1 MNKTFRSFSFSV
13 VLFKKTVKHMTT
25 FINIFIRKILSY
37 SFAMLFTFTSCRKE
51 EVEFVQAPSNEV
63 LVANSSIA
71 GLIKNTTINDGSND
85 NIIDKANCFNITFP
99 FNVTVNGISVTI
111 ASETDY
117 LIVEYI
123 LDESDDDVDNIS
135 ISYPVTITLDDY
147 KRIIVNNSSELS
159 NYSNNCNGENQPDD
173 DVECLDFQYPITASV
188 FNKDNEILET
198 VSFNSDNDLI
208 DFFNYLNTNY
218 IVTINFPINV
228 LLLDGSLIVINNL
241 NELET
246 TINTHKND
254 CDEDDDYD
262 YNDDDC
268 NDCNPEQLESLLT
281 SCSDWTIDKLERYNR
296 DYDNYYDGYTFNFST
311 DGIITVYYG
320 TNTDYGTWTASGS
333 GNNLV
338 VVINV
343 PDLPYCNNNWIL
355 HEISQY
361 SESKIDL
368 RVGDNDRMRYKN
380 SCN

>member
-1 MNKTFRSFSFSV
+1 MA
-13 VLFKKTVKHMTT
+13 T
-25 FINIFIRKILSY
+25 FIKIFIRKILSL
-37 SFAMLFTFTSCRKE
+37 FFIMLFTFTSCRKE
-51 EVEFVQAPSNEV
+51 EVEFLQAPSDEV

-85 NIIDKANCFNITFP
+85 NIIDKANCFNIMFP

-123 LDESDDDVDNIS
+123 LDESDDDDDNVS
-135 ISYPVTITLDDY
+135 LLYPVTITLADY
-147 KRIIVNNSSELS
+147 TKIIVNNSLELS
-159 NYSNNCNGENQPDD
+159 NYSNNCNGENEPDD
-173 DVECLDFQYPITASV
+173 DIECLDFQYPITASV

-208 DFFNYLNTNY
+208 DFFNYLNTND

-228 LLLDGSLIVINNL
+228 LLLDSSLIVINNL
-241 NELET
+241 NELEN

-268 NDCNPEQLESLLT
+268 NDCNTEQLESLLT
-281 SCSDWTIDKLERYNR
+281 SCSDWTIDKLERYNS
-296 DYDNYYDGYTFNFST
+296 DYDNYYDGYTFNFSA

-320 TNTDYGTWTASGS
+320 ANTDYGTWTATGS